1 MSTTRKI
8 IIAALILLLIG
19 VIIFTVTMCR
29 NNWSVPGVIVKTET
43 VTQTFEITERFDSI
57 AMNIETDDVF
67 FAQSYN
73 SNCNVV
79 ITNYKNSEYN
89 VGVKNGT
96 LRIEK
101 VKAKNGVF
109 LDFGD
114 PSITIY
120 LPASSYKNLNINAST
135 GDIIIPSDFNFKNME
150 IEMSTGDITCGAS
163 VSDRLDLRVSTGEIT
178 LYSASAGDVYVKVS
192 TGKAYIRDL
201 HCSSFKSEGSTGRIS
216 LENNFVTGTIDIERS
231 TGEVSF
237 KGCDAT
243 EINVKT
249 STGDIEGSLL
259 SDKVFI
265 VKSDTGKINV
275 PETLTGGKCKL
286 TSHTGDIVITIGR

>member
-8 IIAALILLLIG
+8 IIAALVLLLIG
-19 VIIFTVTMCR
+19 LIIFTVTMCR

-43 VTQTFEITERFDSI
+43 VTQTFEISERFDSI
-57 AMNIETDDVF
+57 ALDIETDDVF

-73 SNCNVV
+73 SRCNVV

-101 VKAKNGVF
+101 VKAKGTF

-120 LPASSYKNLNINAST
+120 LPATSYNDLSISAST
-135 GDIIIPSDFNFKNME
+135 GDIIIPSDFNFRNMD
-150 IEMSTGDITCGAS
+150 IDMSTGEITCGAS
-163 VSDRLDLRVSTGEIT
+163 VSDKLNLRVSTGEIT
-178 LYSASAGDVYVKVS
+178 LYSASAGDVFIKVS
-192 TGKAYIRDL
+192 TGKAEVKDL
-201 HCSSFKSEGSTGRIS
+201 RCSSFESDGSTGRIS
-216 LENNFVTGTIDIERS
+216 LENTFVTGKIDIERS
-231 TGEVSF
+231 TGNVSF
-237 KGCDAT
+237 KNCDAN
-243 EINVKT
+243 EIEVKT
-249 STGDIEGSLL
+249 STGDIKGSLL
-259 SDKVFI
+259 SDKIFI
-265 VKSDTGKINV
+265 ARSDTGKINV

-286 TSHTGDIVITIGR
+286 TSNTGDILITIGR